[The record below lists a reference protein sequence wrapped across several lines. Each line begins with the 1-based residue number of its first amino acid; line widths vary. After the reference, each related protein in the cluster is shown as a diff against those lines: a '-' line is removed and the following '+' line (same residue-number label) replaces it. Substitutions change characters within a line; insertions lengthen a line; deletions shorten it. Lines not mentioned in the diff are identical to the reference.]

1 MSAILELQSAAVS
14 REKSNQ
20 RYLEEYIHAINVSV
34 NSGLTSITVT
44 LNSSPFRDDLLELLK
59 TKGYTIIKNNKSSDN
74 PIYDY
79 YTISWV

>member
-20 RYLEEYIHAINVSV
+20 RYCEEYIHAINVSV

-44 LNSSPFRDDLLELLK
+44 LNRSPFRDDLLELLK
-59 TKGYTIIKNNKSSDN
+59 TKGYTIIKNNTSSDN